1 MKVFKFGGAS
11 VKNAEAVKNVG
22 KVINL
27 FNDDL
32 VVVVSAMD
40 KTTNALEKV
49 VESYMNNDGLSFEN
63 LQLVKDFHYQIM
75 DELFGDLPDGKAGR
89 KHPVFEE
96 IHNAFVEIEWE
107 IEDAPTRSYDYVY
120 DQIVSVGEVIST
132 KIISAYLNLIGIK
145 NKWVDVRNIIQTDNS
160 HRDARVNWELTEN
173 LVKKELHLAT
183 DKTSKKVFVTQGFI
197 GSSSENFTTTLG
209 REGSDFTAGILAFCL
224 NAESVTIWKD
234 VPGML
239 NADPKWF
246 NETQQLKNISY
257 HEAVELAYYGASVI
271 HPKTIKPLQNKNIPL
286 YVKSFLNPTA
296 EGTVID
302 NNMQYDELI
311 PSFIIKKNQ
320 VLISIES
327 KDYSFIIENNLSQ
340 IFGIFANNGVK
351 INLMQNSAISF
362 SVVVDNNPQKMP
374 QLINEL
380 KPFYK
385 VLYNENLDLVTIRH
399 YNQPAIDKVV
409 DGKIVLLEQKSRNTI
424 RMVLK

>member
-32 VVVVSAMD
+32 VVVISAMD

-49 VESYMNNDGLSFEN
+49 VDSYMNNDGKSFEN

-75 DELFGDLPDGKAGR
+75 DELFTDR
-89 KHPVFEE
+89 KHPIFEE
-96 IHNAFVEIEWE
+96 IHNTFVEIEWE

-145 NKWVDVRNIIQTDNS
+145 NKWVDVRNIIQTDNT
-160 HRDARVNWELTEN
+160 HRDARLNWELTEN

-183 DKTSKKVFVTQGFI
+183 DKASKTVFVTQGFI

-224 NAESVTIWKD
+224 NARSVTIWKD

-246 NETQQLKNISY
+246 NKTQQLKNISY

-296 EGTVID
+296 EGTVI
-302 NNMQYDELI
+302 NNNSTHDESI
-311 PSFIIKKNQ
+311 SSFIIKKNQ

-340 IFGIFANNGVK
+340 IFGIFSNNGVK